1 MANRLPDDYL
11 ADAERRARQFQGAWT
26 GTAGSLGADVVRLLR
41 ERETILGELE
51 SMKQENGSGGVADG
65 GAAGAACDEPAAVG
79 FTTATREPAPGDVD
93 WILRGDRELRE
104 SRQAGPR
111 LTGDGL
117 LGGEPAPAEALLEQA
132 LAAVRA
138 RRQTYGGPNV
148 HFERTVGMIN
158 AAFAHVLRRPL
169 TPADWAIVMTLDK
182 VARAMGPT
190 GDPRNATPDT
200 AVDLAGYAGCFAEV
214 QSADHRP

>member
-1 MANRLPDDYL
+1 MGERLPDDYL
-11 ADAERRARQFQGAWT
+11 ADAERRARQFQGSWT

-41 ERETILGELE
+41 ERKTILGELE
-51 SMKQENGSGGVADG
+51 EMKTCSVGVADG
-65 GAAGAACDEPAAVG
+65 GAAGAACDEPTPAG
-79 FTTATREPAPGDVD
+79 FTTAAAEPGPGDVD

-104 SRQAGPR
+104 SREAGQR

-117 LGGEPAPAEALLEQA
+117 LAGEPPPAAEALLERA
-132 LAAVRA
+132 LAAVRE
-138 RRQTYGGPNV
+138 RRKTYGGPNV

-182 VARAMGPT
+182 VARAMGPS
-190 GDPRNATPDT
+190 GDPRHATPDT

-214 QSADHRP
+214 QSANHRP